1 MRFRKCFRKKKKMKI
16 DREPYSSVSAR
27 ERDIHL
33 KNKDR
38 SRYLT
43 VGGNGRF
50 FILHGVSNFR
60 AAKM

>member
-1 MRFRKCFRKKKKMKI
+1 MRFRKCFRKKKMKI

>member
-1 MRFRKCFRKKKKMKI
+1 MKI